1 MRDITSKYKYKNDA
15 KYRHRYETSLV
26 SISIKNTK
34 YKIQTS
40 ILDISINTYRQDTGF
55 PQEMAGFLGNFLKQ
69 GVSNET

>member
-1 MRDITSKYKYKNDA
+1 MRDITSKYKYKNNT

-26 SISIKNTK
+26 SISIKK

-40 ILDISINTYRQDTGF
+40 ILDISFNTYRKDTGF